1 MLLLYCIHSH
11 VMRQSTSQQ
20 KEGNTS
26 NTEFIYWGI
35 HQVEMHYDEVITQ
48 MVKAQ
53 NKHKV

>member
-1 MLLLYCIHSH
+1 
-11 VMRQSTSQQ
+11 MRQSTSQQ